1 VCSHGRRLTG
11 LFREIRP
18 GDFHPAAVWTQL
30 RCICYSGW
38 SFLGRLFDV
47 LVEQAPLAALDR
59 QRAAWESAL
68 ETNAAAV
75 QRDVEFGELG
85 GFERVA
91 LEEREEV
98 RSSSWLGS
106 GAGGAAHGRARG
118 ILRWSSSCD
127 CDADSGFSEEEAGS
141 VGQVAEAGGGGVIR
155 GQCAGLD
162 DLGEDVWRALPEVPP
177 SFPCVVEHL
186 DELRLC
192 LLRHSFTL
200 RLQNMILS
208 IVLSVTS
215 QPNHQAKELTAAHR
229 NAMEQPR
236 AKTSE
241 KRRGP
246 RKERLP
252 VRLAFL

>member
-1 VCSHGRRLTG
+1 M
-11 LFREIRP
+11 
-18 GDFHPAAVWTQL
+18 
-30 RCICYSGW
+30 
-38 SFLGRLFDV
+38 GRLFDV

-91 LEEREEV
+91 LEEGEEV
-98 RSSSWLGS
+98 GSSSWR
-106 GAGGAAHGRARG
+106 GAGGAADGGARG

-127 CDADSGFSEEEAGS
+127 CDAHSSFSEEEAGS
-141 VGQVAEAGGGGVIR
+141 VGQVAEAGGGGGGGGVIR

-200 RLQNMILS
+200 RRS
-208 IVLSVTS
+208 
-215 QPNHQAKELTAAHR
+215 PPKRYGAA
-229 NAMEQPR
+229 E
-236 AKTSE
+236 SE
-241 KRRGP
+241 H
-246 RKERLP
+246 
-252 VRLAFL
+252 F